1 MLRGELLV
9 QGTIIPRSRSMRRML
24 VPSKGTYPGVDSVE
38 VVSLLVAQTTVCLQ
52 DEVPLLEI
60 LAMFLVDL
68 LPVVADRIDAPPLAV
83 SHRTSLELHKRL
95 EFLLVAL

>member
-1 MLRGELLV
+1 MQE
-9 QGTIIPRSRSMRRML
+9 TTTPRSRSMRRIL
-24 VPSKGTYPGVDSVE
+24 VSSKAICPGADSVE